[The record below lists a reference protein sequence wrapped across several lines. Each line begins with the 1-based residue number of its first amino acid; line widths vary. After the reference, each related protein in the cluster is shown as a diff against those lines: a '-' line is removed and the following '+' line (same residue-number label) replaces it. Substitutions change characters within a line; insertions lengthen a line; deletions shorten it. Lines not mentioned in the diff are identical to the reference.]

1 MVSTHPSAKT
11 ENIAISEEIR
21 NYFSDL
27 IKPLA
32 ANKSLEEILSKL
44 NKEIMSKFEEKFK
57 LQINRIEKLEAKLER
72 QANRIKEVEEQIAL
86 PKNMSDQLKIKCDNY
101 EQYSNRNSICIH
113 GIDIAENESNDNVMA
128 AVRYCHEKINVPF
141 DQDKIDSGHPVGNK
155 YTNENAW
162 KKFQSIIVKLKSW
175 KSRNK
180 FYDARPRN
188 FINRK

>member
-27 IKPLA
+27 IKPLV

-72 QANRIKEVEEQIAL
+72 QANRIKEVESKLLCRKTCQI
-86 PKNMSDQLKIKCDNY
+86 S
-101 EQYSNRNSICIH
+101 
-113 GIDIAENESNDNVMA
+113 
-128 AVRYCHEKINVPF
+128 
-141 DQDKIDSGHPVGNK
+141 
-155 YTNENAW
+155 
-162 KKFQSIIVKLKSW
+162 
-175 KSRNK
+175 
-180 FYDARPRN
+180 
-188 FINRK
+188 